1 MINKKIIS
9 LDAEKECDKFQCSFF
24 FFFFLAALGPTV
36 CRLSLV
42 ASRGYS
48 LVAMHR
54 LLLAISSRC
63 RARTLGMQTHSC
75 VTRP

>member
-9 LDAEKECDKFQCSFF
+9 LDAEKECDKLQVFIFF

-36 CRLSLV
+36 CKAFS
-42 ASRGYS
+42 GCKQGCS

-54 LLLAISSRC
+54 LLLAMSSRC
-63 RARTLGMQTHSC
+63 RAEL
-75 VTRP
+75 